1 MPTPTLIVHGGCH
14 DQPIDEI
21 DNHLAGSQDA
31 AQVGF
36 RVLEE
41 TDSALQA
48 VMAAVRVL
56 EDNPIFDAGTGSFL
70 NLLGEVEMDALLATS
85 DGQLGGVAGIQRVQY
100 PIDVA
105 FEVMTRTPHVLIVGD
120 GATQFARVLGFPD
133 YDPGCAEADKVFAEQ
148 NKRLKP
154 QLAEL
159 LPKYQQ
165 MRAGLKNTST
175 VGAVAIDSNG
185 LMVAGTSTGGIPQ
198 KLPGRM
204 GDAAIFGAGTF
215 ASRVGVA
222 SATGFG
228 EGIIRLGV
236 TREYARALEA
246 GHNAQQAAHNIIDAC
261 TEQHIACG
269 IIGLDKHGNPVA
281 HHNGTFMATHYQQTG
296 MTQAEMIGT
305 VRGRGAYLG

>member
-14 DQPIDEI
+14 DQPIDFI
-21 DNHLAGSQDA
+21 DNHLAGTQEA
-31 AQVGF
+31 CRRGF
-36 RVLEE
+36 AVLEQ
-41 TDSALQA
+41 TGSALKA
-48 VMAAVRVL
+48 VLAAVRVL
-56 EDNPIFDAGTGSFL
+56 EDNPLFDAGTGSFL

-105 FEVMTRTPHVLIVGD
+105 FEVMTRTPHVLLVGD
-120 GATQFARVLGFPD
+120 GATQFARVLGFAD
-133 YDPGCAEADKVFAEQ
+133 YDPGCTETDKVFAEQ

-159 LPKYQQ
+159 LPKYQH
-165 MRAGLKNTST
+165 MREGLKNTST

-215 ASRVGVA
+215 ASPAGVA

-228 EGIIRLGV
+228 EGIIRVGV
-236 TREYARALEA
+236 TRAYAQALET
-246 GHNAQQAAHNIIDAC
+246 GKDPEQAAQGVIDVC
-261 TEQHIACG
+261 TAQHIACG
-269 IIGLDKHGNPVA
+269 IIGLNQDGQPVA
-281 HHNGTFMATHYQQTG
+281 LHNGTFMPTHYQQAG
-296 MTQAEMIGT
+296 MAQAEIIGT
-305 VRGRGAYLG
+305 VRGHGAYLG